1 MNERKSCRQRQRLL
15 SVLIRAHYL
24 FLAYTHTHT
33 FIQNQKGSVRV
44 HDEANE
50 SMEKQNCKKRK
61 GKEKKTRELAS
72 ILETNQSFF
81 C

>member
-1 MNERKSCRQRQRLL
+1 MNGNHVDNDNDYSPC
-15 SVLIRAHYL
+15 L
-24 FLAYTHTHT
+24 FALTTYFSHTHTHT